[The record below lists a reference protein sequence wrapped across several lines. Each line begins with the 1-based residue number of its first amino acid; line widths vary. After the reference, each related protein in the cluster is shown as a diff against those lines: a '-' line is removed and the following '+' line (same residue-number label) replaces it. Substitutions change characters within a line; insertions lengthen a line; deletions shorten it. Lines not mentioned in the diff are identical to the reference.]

1 MNENISLTTNSQRIK
16 YKQII
21 AYICLI
27 IPILIQRIIFPISN
41 LLNYHSNDF
50 IYYSCTTIIELIF
63 PIIAYILLY
72 KSTTNKVVKNSLI
85 GIVALAISN
94 FLLPALFRYLQ
105 LSEIFNFYNI
115 ITWIAYFYFLSL
127 ILSSIKNNKSISY
140 IVILPISSL
149 IGFSIS
155 TIIFNMPDYSHNFWG
170 SAYIYNGT
178 LIYGFTLSIYH
189 MILGFLLIVAYWKFI
204 TSDIFT
210 ENSNKESVTA
220 KDFLPFNRYFIGG
233 IISGII
239 LISTSLLLLYNV

>member
-16 YKQII
+16 YKQIV

-50 IYYSCTTIIELIF
+50 IYYSCTAIIELIF

-105 LSEIFNFYNI
+105 LSEIFIFYNI

>member
-1 MNENISLTTNSQRIK
+1 MV
-16 YKQII
+16 

-50 IYYSCTTIIELIF
+50 IYYSYTTIIELIF

>member
-1 MNENISLTTNSQRIK
+1 
-16 YKQII
+16 
-21 AYICLI
+21 
-27 IPILIQRIIFPISN
+27 
-41 LLNYHSNDF
+41 
-50 IYYSCTTIIELIF
+50 
-63 PIIAYILLY
+63 
-72 KSTTNKVVKNSLI
+72 
-85 GIVALAISN
+85 
-94 FLLPALFRYLQ
+94 
-105 LSEIFNFYNI
+105 
-115 ITWIAYFYFLSL
+115 
-127 ILSSIKNNKSISY
+127 
-140 IVILPISSL
+140 
-149 IGFSIS
+149 
-155 TIIFNMPDYSHNFWG
+155 MPDYSHNFWG

>member
-16 YKQII
+16 YKQIV

-72 KSTTNKVVKNSLI
+72 QSTTNKVVKNSLI

>member
-16 YKQII
+16 YKQIV

-50 IYYSCTTIIELIF
+50 IYYSYTTIIELIF

-149 IGFSIS
+149 IVFSIS

>member
-1 MNENISLTTNSQRIK
+1 MNENISLTTNSQKIK
-16 YKQII
+16 YKQIV

-50 IYYSCTTIIELIF
+50 IYYSYTTIIELIF

>member
-16 YKQII
+16 YKQIV

-50 IYYSCTTIIELIF
+50 IYYSYTTIIELIF

>member
-1 MNENISLTTNSQRIK
+1 MNENISLTTNSQKIK
-16 YKQII
+16 YKQIV

-27 IPILIQRIIFPISN
+27 IPILIQRIILPISN

-50 IYYSCTTIIELIF
+50 IYYSYTTIIELIF

>member
-1 MNENISLTTNSQRIK
+1 MNENISLTTNSQKIK
-16 YKQII
+16 YKQIV

-50 IYYSCTTIIELIF
+50 IYYSYTTIIELIF

-94 FLLPALFRYLQ
+94 LLLPALFRYLQ

>member
-16 YKQII
+16 YKQIV

-204 TSDIFT
+204 ISDIFT